1 MQMPVRAIG
10 RHVEQKFK
18 SKFYAGVVTNW
29 DLDKDTNELIW
40 QVSFDDGDVGDYN
53 ARELQKI
60 ICAAEDAV
68 LYEDGTVAACG
79 K

>member
-1 MQMPVRAIG
+1 
-10 RHVEQKFK
+10 VEKKFK
-18 SKFYAGVVTNW
+18 FKFYAGVVADW

-40 QVSFDDGDVGDYN
+40 QVSFDDGDEGYYN

-60 ICAAEDAV
+60 ICAADDVE
-68 LYEDGTVAACG
+68 LYENGTVAAYE